1 MGVLFRSKNHTM
13 IILAFTVRLSAEI
26 LFVIQV
32 NELHY
37 LSTFL
42 VLVSKYESK
51 CLEIKV
57 TLVKWLSHGGKSH
70 QSLKICSR

>member
-1 MGVLFRSKNHTM
+1 MWEYSLEAKTTL

-32 NELHY
+32 NEFHY

-42 VLVSKYESK
+42 VLVSKNESK

-57 TLVKWLSHGGKSH
+57 TLVK
-70 QSLKICSR
+70 

>member
-13 IILAFTVRLSAEI
+13 IILAFTVQLSVEI

-42 VLVSKYESK
+42 VLVSKNESK
-51 CLEIKV
+51 YLEIKV
-57 TLVKWLSHGGKSH
+57 TLVK
-70 QSLKICSR
+70 

>member
-1 MGVLFRSKNHTM
+1 MGVLFKSKNHTM

-57 TLVKWLSHGGKSH
+57 TLVK
-70 QSLKICSR
+70 

>member
-1 MGVLFRSKNHTM
+1 M

-42 VLVSKYESK
+42 VLVSKNELK
-51 CLEIKV
+51 CLEMKV
-57 TLVKWLSHGGKSH
+57 TLVK
-70 QSLKICSR
+70 

>member
-13 IILAFTVRLSAEI
+13 IILAFTVRLSVEI

-32 NELHY
+32 NELYY

-57 TLVKWLSHGGKSH
+57 TLVK
-70 QSLKICSR
+70 

>member
-13 IILAFTVRLSAEI
+13 IILAFTVRLFAEI

-42 VLVSKYESK
+42 VLVSKNESK

-57 TLVKWLSHGGKSH
+57 NLVK
-70 QSLKICSR
+70 

>member
-1 MGVLFRSKNHTM
+1 MGVLFKSKNHTM

-37 LSTFL
+37 LSMFL

-57 TLVKWLSHGGKSH
+57 TLVK
-70 QSLKICSR
+70 